1 MVWSTTQSALYND
14 LSRYYDDEKSAQNGQ
29 EIEPRKFEQNI
40 REKSPENCLEEEP
53 ENDRETEPEKCR
65 ENREEKE
72 PRHEEPRPGCYSC
85 PGCPNCPNFTNCP
98 HRRNNAND
106 PISRIFSDK
115 DMLLIAGLIF
125 LLSKQGADKKLILAL
140 AFVLLS

>member
-14 LSRYYDDEKSAQNGQ
+14 LSRYYDNENSTPDRDET
-29 EIEPRKFEQNI
+29 EPGKFEQNI
-40 REKSPENCLEEEP
+40 REKSHEDHPENCP
-53 ENDRETEPEKCR
+53 GPEPEKCR
-65 ENREEKE
+65 DNREENPPKHGE
-72 PRHEEPRPGCYSC
+72 GFC
-85 PGCPNCPNFTNCP
+85 PDCHSCP

-125 LLSKQGADKKLILAL
+125 LLSKQGADQKLILAL